1 MTFLDRDENAAAGR
15 ANFSA
20 GAQCAFNRRAII
32 GQIDNVRGKGDWS
45 VRRSWPQ
52 QFDRIFSRHRAGRMV
67 SACVFHQM
75 IGRGPIAVT
84 VEQRADDAAIQHAG
98 KRFVLR
104 LRLPFGNDFAVFSK
118 AADAQTVR
126 IRRAA
131 TPTRIFGSVL
141 FLK

>member
-1 MTFLDRDENAAAGR
+1 M
-15 ANFSA
+15 
-20 GAQCAFNRRAII
+20 
-32 GQIDNVRGKGDWS
+32 
-45 VRRSWPQ
+45 
-52 QFDRIFSRHRAGRMV
+52 
-67 SACVFHQM
+67 
-75 IGRGPIAVT
+75 T

-98 KRFVLR
+98 ERFVFR
-104 LRLPFGNDFAVFSK
+104 LRLPFGNDFAVFGK